1 MSNKVVIISD
11 STCDLSPEL
20 IKQYDIKLFQL
31 HVCFNQES
39 YLDGIEIQLEEVY
52 DRVAKTG
59 KLPTTSASSYGEIK
73 ECFKKYLEEGY
84 DIVYTGISSKLS
96 ATFQIANLVRNDLDS
111 ERIYLVDS
119 GNLSTGIG
127 LLVLKA
133 AKFRDQGLS
142 AKEIAEKLED
152 IVPRIKSQFVIDTL
166 EYLHKGGR
174 CSNVAYMFSKV
185 LKVKPMIVVREKTLQ
200 VGAKFIGSISKA
212 QKGMVNLFLKDFENI
227 DKEFVFITHT
237 FADDGVKN
245 IRNLISGVS
254 EQIENLYETVAGC
267 VIGTH
272 CGRNTIGILYILKD
286 GVVKKEENIVE

>member
-1 MSNKVVIISD
+1 MSNKVIIMSD
-11 STCDLSPEL
+11 STCDLSKEL
-20 IKQYDIKLFQL
+20 IAKYDIHLFPL
-31 HVCFNQES
+31 HVCFDRES
-39 YLDGIEIQLEEVY
+39 YLDGIEITLEEVY
-52 DRVAKTG
+52 NRVASSG
-59 KLPTTSASSYGEIK
+59 KLPTTSAASYGEIK
-73 ECFKKYLEEGY
+73 QYFKKYLDEGY

-96 ATFQIANLVRNDLDS
+96 STFQVANLVKNDLDP

-127 LLVLKA
+127 LLLLKA

-152 IVPRIKSQFVIDTL
+152 IVPRVKSQFVIDTL

-174 CSNVAYMFSKV
+174 CSGVTYMFSKV

-200 VGAKFIGSISKA
+200 VGAKFIGSITKA
-212 QKGMVNLFLKDFENI
+212 QRGMTNIFLKDFENV

-237 FADDGVKN
+237 FAEEGAKN

-254 EQIENLYETVAGC
+254 DQIENLYETVAGC

-272 CGRNTIGILYILKD
+272 CGRNTIGILYIMKD
-286 GVVKKEENIVE
+286 GVVKKEENIA